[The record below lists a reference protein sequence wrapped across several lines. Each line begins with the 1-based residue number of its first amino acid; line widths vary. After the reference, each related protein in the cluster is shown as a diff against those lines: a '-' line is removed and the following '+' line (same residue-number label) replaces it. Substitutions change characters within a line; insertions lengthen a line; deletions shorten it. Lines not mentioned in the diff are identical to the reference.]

1 MEFKPINTQEEFDA
15 AIAERLKR
23 QKETIEAKYQDYD
36 TLKNENVTLKTQLGK
51 ANEALEAGKT
61 GTEDLNKQIAELT
74 GKVDKYELSS
84 LKTNIA
90 LQNGIPYDL
99 ADRLNGEDEASI
111 IEDAKRLASYI
122 GQSEPIAPLKSSEPV
137 DTETDAYKN
146 LLEGLNFNF

>member
-1 MEFKPINTQEEFDA
+1 MEFKAITTQEEFDA

-36 TLKNENVTLKTQLGK
+36 TLKNDNVTLKTQLGK

-61 GTEDLNKQIAELT
+61 GTEDLNKQIADLT
-74 GKVDKYELSS
+74 GKVGKYELSN
-84 LKTNIA
+84 LKTTIA
-90 LQNGIPYDL
+90 LQNGIPFDL

-122 GQSEPIAPLKSSEPV
+122 GQSEPIAPLKSSEPI

-146 LLEGLNFNF
+146 LLEGLNFNY

>member
-36 TLKNENVTLKTQLGK
+36 TLKNDNVTLKTQLGK